1 MGIFECGGRVQ
12 TFIRKCFGLH
22 ENKKL
27 NIALSLLP
35 SESNKLISK
44 ATKAGLHKEK
54 ILKDVTNKVVGELK
68 ITYQKEFCV
77 DFVTQ
82 VKKYV
87 LEFAAV
93 KADLK
98 KLPKDVVN
106 NIENQYHKTS
116 LKK

>member
-1 MGIFECGGRVQ
+1 M
-12 TFIRKCFGLH
+12 
-22 ENKKL
+22 
-27 NIALSLLP
+27 
-35 SESNKLISK
+35 
-44 ATKAGLHKEK
+44 
-54 ILKDVTNKVVGELK
+54 
-68 ITYQKEFCV
+68 

-106 NIENQYHKTS
+106 NIENQYHETS